1 MRCSRVP
8 PACAESLRRRALRC
22 RPHPPPCPPPATL
35 PPARQYYS
43 DFPGRYFSGDRARRD
58 EEGYW
63 WITGRTDDV
72 INVSGHRLG
81 TAEVEAAIMQTPGI
95 AKAAVVGFEHAIKGT
110 GIYAYVVQAASE
122 DGASAPTEDEL
133 RLAVVKTVRGVIG
146 PVASPDIVQVASA
159 LPETRS
165 GKTMRRILR
174 KVAENDIDDFGD
186 TSTLLDPAVVDELVV
201 GRLNK

>member
-1 MRCSRVP
+1 MLLAGAPCVRGKSETTSSPLP
-8 PACAESLRRRALRC
+8 PS
-22 RPHPPPCPPPATL
+22 PPPCPPPATL

>member
-1 MRCSRVP
+1 MCTV
-8 PACAESLRRRALRC
+8 L
-22 RPHPPPCPPPATL
+22 
-35 PPARQYYS
+35 QYYS

-81 TAEVEAAIMQTPGI
+81 TAEVEAAIMQTPGV

-110 GIYAYVVQAASE
+110 GIYAYVVQNAPE
-122 DGASAPTEDEL
+122 DGASALSADDL

-186 TSTLLDPAVVDELVV
+186 TSTLLDPAVVDELVD

>member
-1 MRCSRVP
+1 M
-8 PACAESLRRRALRC
+8 
-22 RPHPPPCPPPATL
+22 PPPDLLPAFLSPTL
-35 PPARQYYS
+35 SLHLSLAPLRPKCVLQYYS

-81 TAEVEAAIMQTPGI
+81 TAEVEAAIMQTPGV

-110 GIYAYVVQAASE
+110 GIYAYVVQNAPE
-122 DGASAPTEDEL
+122 DGASALSADDL

-186 TSTLLDPAVVDELVV
+186 TSTLLDPAVVDELVD

>member
-1 MRCSRVP
+1 VRGKSETTSSPLP
-8 PACAESLRRRALRC
+8 PS
-22 RPHPPPCPPPATL
+22 PPPCPPPATL